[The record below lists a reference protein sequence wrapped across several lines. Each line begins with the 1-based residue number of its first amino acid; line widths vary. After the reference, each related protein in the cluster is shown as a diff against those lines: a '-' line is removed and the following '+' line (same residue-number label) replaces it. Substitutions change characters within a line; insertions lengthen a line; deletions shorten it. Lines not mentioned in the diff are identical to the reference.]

1 MSASARDLAALLPAG
16 FTLGVATSAFQIE
29 GALTAD
35 GRGPTG
41 WDIFAARPGA
51 IVDDHSPAVSC
62 DHYYRMPED
71 VELMKKLG
79 IDSYRFSL
87 SWARIQPGGSG
98 PVNPAGLDFYD
109 RLIDLLLANGIS
121 PMATLYHWD
130 TPLPLDE
137 AGGWMNRDTA
147 YRLGE
152 FATIAAAAF
161 GDRVARWVT
170 VNEPATVTTNGY
182 ALGLHAPGESLMLKA
197 LPTVHH
203 QLLGHGLAVQALRAA
218 KVPGEIGITN
228 VYSPMVP
235 ASANPLD
242 AVSAGLMDVA
252 QNRLFADPVLLGKY
266 PDVIR
271 AATFFS
277 SSFNPSSED
286 MELISQPLDFYGLNY
301 YMPTRV
307 ASGPGDGAVPP
318 GMAEAMGDDLSGT
331 APGAPF
337 HIAPFPDT
345 EITGYGWPI
354 KPEYLS
360 VALAE
365 MAERY
370 PDLPPIYIT
379 EGGASFEDVAVKD
392 PDMGRLIIP
401 DERRL
406 RYLSDH
412 IATAIKATAPG
423 GAAESVDLRGY
434 FVWSLMDNFEWSG
447 GYKQPFGLLH
457 VDFDTQ
463 IRTPKASYY
472 WLQELL
478 SARTKAAA
486 SAASADKAAEPD
498 DVEPAAEPVG
508 AKRSSPMG

>member
-1 MSASARDLAALLPAG
+1 MSASAKDLAALLPAS

-35 GRGPTG
+35 GRGPAG
-41 WDIFAARPGA
+41 WDIFSAKPGA

-62 DHYYRMPED
+62 DHYHRMPDD
-71 VELMKKLG
+71 VALMKKLG

-109 RLIDLLLANGIS
+109 RLIDLLLANGIA

-152 FATIAAAAF
+152 FAAIAAAAF

-182 ALGLHAPGESLMLKA
+182 ALGLHAPGESLMLKS

-203 QLLGHGLAVQALRAA
+203 QLLGHGLAVQALRSAN
-218 KVPGEIGITN
+218 VPGEIGITN

-277 SSFNPSSED
+277 SSFNPSRED

-301 YMPTRV
+301 YMPT
-307 ASGPGDGAVPP
+307 
-318 GMAEAMGDDLSGT
+318 M
-331 APGAPF
+331 
-337 HIAPFPDT
+337 
-345 EITGYGWPI
+345 
-354 KPEYLS
+354 
-360 VALAE
+360 
-365 MAERY
+365 
-370 PDLPPIYIT
+370 
-379 EGGASFEDVAVKD
+379 VAVR
-392 PDMGRLIIP
+392 PGR
-401 DERRL
+401 RCRAS
-406 RYLSDH
+406 RH
-412 IATAIKATAPG
+412 G
-423 GAAESVDLRGY
+423 GGH
-434 FVWSLMDNFEWSG
+434 G
-447 GYKQPFGLLH
+447 G
-457 VDFDTQ
+457 
-463 IRTPKASYY
+463 
-472 WLQELL
+472 
-478 SARTKAAA
+478 
-486 SAASADKAAEPD
+486 
-498 DVEPAAEPVG
+498 
-508 AKRSSPMG
+508 